1 MIWINTRWLTSDDL
15 ARVIASCFA
24 PQPYFE
30 LMMQNHKNQES
41 PWNNQI
47 MLKHT
52 KKACKPQS
60 YTSPKLQPPT
70 HWQGW
75 SVELL
80 ALLKNVGIS
89 CEHQRISKYTKKPVK
104 KFCEPKLKI
113 VHVDYNSVTPFLQN
127 AFAAFF
133 LPWFHHLW
141 KEFCICD
148 VIKSIPRLIWWN
160 EKRLRTPQTWPEAP
174 MWKGPFMD
182 KTAYL
187 TPRIREASCSCY
199 CCCSSEKSPVLRC

>member
-1 MIWINTRWLTSDDL
+1 MGSHTILKKKILGSHLWTKQ
-15 ARVIASCFA
+15 F
-24 PQPYFE
+24 
-30 LMMQNHKNQES
+30 HKKQ
-41 PWNNQI
+41 
-47 MLKHT
+47 
-52 KKACKPQS
+52 ACKPQS

-113 VHVDYNSVTPFLQN
+113 AHVDYNSVTPFLQN

-148 VIKSIPRLIWWN
+148 VIKSIPGLIWWN

-187 TPRIREASCSCY
+187 TPRIRESSCSCY
-199 CCCSSEKSPVLRC
+199 CCCSSEKSLVLWC